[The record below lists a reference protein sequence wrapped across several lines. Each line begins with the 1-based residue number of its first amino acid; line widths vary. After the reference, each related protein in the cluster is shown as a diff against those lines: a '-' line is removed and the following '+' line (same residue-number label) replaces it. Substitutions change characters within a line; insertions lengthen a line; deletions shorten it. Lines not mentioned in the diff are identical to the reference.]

1 MSPSRPSRPTS
12 SRGEVMTALSPG
24 LLLETWARAR
34 HGAPAERAAALLEAA
49 HPTEGL
55 EALPVGVRDRI
66 LLGLFEENFGSKLN
80 GTGTC
85 DACGTMVELGI
96 DVQLLTA
103 HPIVE
108 EAPVVEIEGAPATL
122 RPPTVADVLAAADSA
137 APSRCLAAR
146 CLGRTDEATLD
157 DDDVRRIGEALLAAD
172 PLLDPEIGVVC
183 PECGASQAFGL
194 DVAGFLWE
202 RVEARA
208 ERLMGEVH
216 LLARAY
222 GWSEREILA
231 LPAARR
237 AVYLSM
243 VTA

>member
-1 MSPSRPSRPTS
+1 
-12 SRGEVMTALSPG
+12 MTALPPD

-34 HGAPAERAAALLEAA
+34 REAPAARALTLLGAAYSGERLEMLL
-49 HPTEGL
+49 
-55 EALPVGVRDRI
+55 VGARDRM
-66 LLGLFEENFGSKLN
+66 LLGLFEENFGSALN

-85 DACGTMVELGI
+85 DACGATIELAL
-96 DVQLLTA
+96 DVQVLA
-103 HPIVE
+103 ARPAAE
-108 EAPVVEIEGAPATL
+108 EVPVVVIEGTPATL
-122 RPPTVADVLAAADSA
+122 RLPTIADVLAAADCA
-137 APSRCLAAR
+137 APSRRLAAR

-183 PECGASQAFGL
+183 PECGTDQVFGL

-208 ERLMGEVH
+208 QRLMGEVH

-222 GWSEREILA
+222 GWSEHEILT

-237 AVYLSM
+237 AAYLAM
-243 VTA
+243 VAA

>member
-1 MSPSRPSRPTS
+1 
-12 SRGEVMTALSPG
+12 MTALSPD
-24 LLLETWARAR
+24 LLLEIWARAR
-34 HGAPAERAAALLEAA
+34 HEAPAARAIALLEAA
-49 HPTEGL
+49 YSGEGL
-55 EALPVGVRDRI
+55 ETLPVGARDRM
-66 LLGLFEENFGSKLN
+66 LLGLFEENFGNALN

-85 DACGTMVELGI
+85 DACGATIELEL
-96 DVQLLTA
+96 DVQMLA
-103 HPIVE
+103 ARPAVE
-108 EAPVVEIEGAPATL
+108 EALVVVIEGAPITL
-122 RPPTVADVLAAADSA
+122 RLPTIADVLAAADCA
-137 APSRCLAAR
+137 APSRRLAAR
-146 CLGRTDEATLD
+146 CLGRTNEATLD

-183 PECGASQAFGL
+183 PECGAEQAFGL

-208 ERLMGEVH
+208 RRLMGEIH

-237 AVYLSM
+237 AAYLAM
-243 VTA
+243 VAA

>member
-1 MSPSRPSRPTS
+1 
-12 SRGEVMTALSPG
+12 VTALSPD

-34 HGAPAERAAALLEAA
+34 SEAPPARALILLGGAHAG
-49 HPTEGL
+49 EGF
-55 EALPVGVRDRI
+55 EMLPVGARDRM
-66 LLGLFEENFGSKLN
+66 LLGLFEENFGSTLN

-85 DACGTMVELGI
+85 DACGATIELEL
-96 DVQLLTA
+96 DVQVLAACPT
-103 HPIVE
+103 VE
-108 EAPVVEIEGAPATL
+108 EAPVVVIEGAPATF
-122 RPPTVADVLAAADSA
+122 RFPTIADVLAAADCVV
-137 APSRCLAAR
+137 PSRCLAAR
-146 CLGRTDEATLD
+146 CLGRADEATLG

-183 PECGASQAFGL
+183 PECGTDQAFGL

-208 ERLMGEVH
+208 RRLMGEVH

-237 AVYLSM
+237 AAYLAM
-243 VTA
+243 VAA